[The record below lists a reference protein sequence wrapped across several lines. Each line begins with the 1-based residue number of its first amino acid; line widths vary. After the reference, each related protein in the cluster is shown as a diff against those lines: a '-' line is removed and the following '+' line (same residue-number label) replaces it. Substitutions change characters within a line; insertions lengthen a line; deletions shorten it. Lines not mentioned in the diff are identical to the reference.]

1 MPTTHSKWTYVRVGY
16 RITVARERL
25 PVGRSFLAGVATPTC
40 GTVRPKPAVRPTLR
54 LLANCARQPPVPV
67 AAIIPSR
74 VSTSRP
80 ILSAAKRIAACT
92 LLSRVTGLV
101 RDILLA
107 QAFALSWIQDA
118 FVYAFQ
124 IPNLFRRLLGE
135 GAMVPVFVPTFTR
148 TIEQRGRAAAWRL
161 LGSTLGLMTAAI
173 VVLIA
178 VLELLLML
186 AALFS
191 PADPTKAAAR
201 QMLLALTSIML
212 PFMLPICMLA
222 LLSSVLNCLG
232 KFTAAAAAPIVLNLF
247 MIAGIAVVGPLL
259 APDNPGAQ
267 VYIVAVMVVFGGV
280 AQLLVLIPTLLRS
293 GVRCPLHMTA
303 GDPAVRDMLKLLPP
317 VALGQGV
324 LAFGVFLDAQ
334 VCTLLTRL
342 NEGPSAANW
351 FGLTFAYPLTEGAL
365 SAVTYAQRLYQFPL
379 GVLAISLATAALP
392 TFSRLAAR
400 KDWSAWAGEVRGSIR
415 LGVFEGLLAGVI
427 LIVLAEPI
435 VRLLFQYDRFG
446 AADTQRTAAVLRW
459 YGYGLW
465 AFCAQHMVLR
475 AFYSLG
481 DVRTPLRL
489 AAAAL
494 PLSAVLNL
502 TLVWFDAIRE
512 SAFAISSVVSSAVIV
527 GIGCRKLARRASHAI
542 IDATARSALFRM
554 LLAAAVAGGV
564 GVLAGGG
571 AADPAE
577 PHHTEAEQPVAES
590 APASAAAGAT
600 AENPDV
606 LMTVVGRAV
615 ETFAQ
620 IALVSFAFVGVAWVL
635 RLPEVGAINPLRRR
649 REPPAA
655 SATPDRTAS
664 GPGHATPDP

>member
-1 MPTTHSKWTYVRVGY
+1 MVLEGPIAAEPGVVR
-16 RITVARERL
+16 AA
-25 PVGRSFLAGVATPTC
+25 PFP
-40 GTVRPKPAVRPTLR
+40 
-54 LLANCARQPPVPV
+54 
-67 AAIIPSR
+67 AIIPTR
-74 VSTSRP
+74 MSTSRP
-80 ILSAAKRIAACT
+80 VLSAAKRIAACT

-135 GAMVPVFVPTFTR
+135 GAMAPVFVPAFTR
-148 TIEQRGRAAAWRL
+148 TIEQQGRAAAWRL

-247 MIAGIAVVGPLL
+247 MIAGIAVAGPLL

-267 VYIVAVMVVFGGV
+267 VYIVAVMVVLGGV
-280 AQLLVLIPTLLRS
+280 AQLVVLAPALWS
-293 GVRCPLHMTA
+293 AGVRVPLRVSA

-342 NEGPSAANW
+342 HDGPAAAEW
-351 FGLTFAYPLTEGAL
+351 FGLAFAYPLTEGAL

-392 TFSRLAAR
+392 TFSRLAAK

-435 VRLLFQYDRFG
+435 IRLLFEYDRFG

-494 PLSAVLNL
+494 PLSAALNL

-512 SAFAISSVVSSAVIV
+512 SAFAISSVVASAVVV

-542 IDATARSALFRM
+542 IDAAAGAALVRM
-554 LLAAAVAGGV
+554 LLAAAVAAGV
-564 GVLAGGG
+564 GLLVSAW
-571 AADPAE
+571 AADAAAPW
-577 PHHTEAEQPVAES
+577 QPGIGQTVAAS
-590 APASAAAGAT
+590 APASAASGAT
-600 AENPDV
+600 SERRGV
-606 LMTVVGRAV
+606 LVTVIGRAV

-620 IALVSFAFVGVAWVL
+620 IAVVSLVFVGVAWVL
-635 RLPEVGAINPLRRR
+635 RLPEAGALNPLRRR
-649 REPPAA
+649 RERAAA
-655 SATPDRTAS
+655 SVTPDRTS
-664 GPGHATPDP
+664 GGSGHADPDP